1 MAPHNVEVEAIT
13 DTTGVPLPDPLTAAM
28 PINDI
33 RGRRKKAEKTT
44 WGVAA
49 PASSERFKS
58 YSHTHKPKAKRW
70 DHYISTESKS
80 RKGNSLKNAAKYLGK
95 PGLIS
100 LGGGLPSSEYFPF
113 DSLDLTM
120 PAVGKFS
127 EQETKTD
134 GVTVHVGKHDL
145 AEDKSI
151 FDIATAFNY
160 GQGHGAAQLLR
171 WVTEHT
177 ELVHNP
183 PYADWAC
190 HMTVGSTSA
199 LDMSLRIFTEPG
211 DYILSE
217 DYTFATAIE
226 TAAPLGVKV
235 AGIKMD
241 EQGLL
246 PESLDEVLTNWD
258 PAARGGAR
266 KPFVL
271 YTVPSGQNPTGAT
284 QGANRRREIY
294 KVAQKHDLYIF
305 EDEPYYFLQME
316 PYGGADAAT
325 PEPPSSHAEFMES
338 LVPSLLSM
346 DVDGRVLRMDSF
358 SKVVSPGSR
367 VGWITGAVQV
377 VERYAKH
384 ADVSTQGPSGMSQLI
399 LFKLLDEHWG
409 HPGYIDWLIHI
420 RKEYT
425 HRRDVML
432 RACDK
437 YLPKDVVS
445 WKPPMA
451 GMFHWLQIDWRK
463 HPHASTKSLTELED
477 EIFMLIIDH
486 GALVMKGSWF
496 YAEPDAAHDTMFF
509 RATFAAAPADKIQ
522 EAIHRFGDAIRH
534 SFKLKN

>member
-120 PAVGKFS
+120 PAVANRRRHS
-127 EQETKTD
+127 AR
-134 GVTVHVGKHDL
+134 GKHDL

-211 DYILSE
+211 RLHLVRGLHVLRRQ
-217 DYTFATAIE
+217 IE

-235 AGIKMD
+235 ARV
-241 EQGLL
+241 
-246 PESLDEVLTNWD
+246 VLTNWD

-294 KVAQKHDLYIF
+294 K
-305 EDEPYYFLQME
+305 DEPYYFLANE

-325 PEPPSSHAEFMES
+325 PEPPSSHAAS
-338 LVPSLLSM
+338 SWRAW

-358 SKVVSPGSR
+358 SKVVSPAAESAGL
-367 VGWITGAVQV
+367 TGAD
-377 VERYAKH
+377 A
-384 ADVSTQGPSGMSQLI
+384 STGA
-399 LFKLLDEHWG
+399 

-451 GMFHWLQIDWRK
+451 GITGSK
-463 HPHASTKSLTELED
+463 STGASTPHASPSPLTELED

-522 EAIHRFGDAIRH
+522 EAIHRFGDAIRPQLQAQELICLFEMR
-534 SFKLKN
+534 SF